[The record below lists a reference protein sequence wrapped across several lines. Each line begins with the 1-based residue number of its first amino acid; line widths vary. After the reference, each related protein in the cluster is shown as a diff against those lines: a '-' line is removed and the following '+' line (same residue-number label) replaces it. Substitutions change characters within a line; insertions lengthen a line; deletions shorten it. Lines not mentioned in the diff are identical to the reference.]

1 MKTYRLRILTT
12 LAIFAAMTVLSFTG
26 CEHLQSIKPSITN
39 NNGDLGGSIEIVFKS
54 LDGATKSL
62 TYTAPQKPGG
72 ARGWDQAGRWHSLSE
87 ALEIAK
93 AALRGG
99 LSAGDRARLLKWG
112 TWDTDNAVGIEALLR
127 YHQANPREIK

>member
-1 MKTYRLRILTT
+1 MKYPLRNLLA
-12 LAIFAAMTVLSFTG
+12 LAIFAALTAACFVGCGTVS
-26 CEHLQSIKPSITN
+26 SIKPSVTN
-39 NNGDLGGSIEIVFKS
+39 TNGDLGGSIEIVFKS
-54 LDGATKSL
+54 FDGAAKSV

-72 ARGWDQAGRWHSLSE
+72 ARGWDQAGNWHSLNE

-93 AALRGG
+93 AAMLGG
-99 LSAGDRARLLKWG
+99 PSAGDRARLLKWG